1 MSEPFSRSL
10 RSTRADN
17 FKLTVVSL
25 VIIVVLSLLWS
36 VWFFFSKVSLYAVT
50 TTARLEVDQE
60 AHPVEAPISGR
71 VIATAMRLGS
81 EVRKG
86 ELLVELD
93 SELIRLELEE
103 ARAKQAGIAGQLG
116 SLEKEVQAQNR
127 ALEQARRAESSAVDE
142 TRAQYDEAEAGAKL
156 AEGEAERVE
165 RIHEQGLVSD
175 SERKR
180 AGAEADQR
188 RAAAVAKFRSLE
200 RLEADRR
207 FDQSEK
213 QALLAELERQAEVL
227 QSELATSEASSARL
241 EHQLQLHRIAAPVSG
256 RLGEV
261 VPLQEGSYV
270 NPGDRLAAVVPTGVV
285 RIVAEYDP
293 PDALGRIRPNQEA
306 RLRLDGY
313 PWVQYGSLPATVDRV
328 ANETRSGK
336 IRVELQVD
344 PIHSFPVPLQHGLP
358 GILEVNV
365 EKISPAALVLRAAG
379 TLLAKPGSGRRSQ
392 SDANRSK

>member
-50 TTARLEVDQE
+50 KTARLEVDQE

-81 EVRKG
+81 EVRQG
-86 ELLVELD
+86 QLLVELD

-180 AGAEADQR
+180 ASAEADQR
-188 RAAAVAKFRSLE
+188 RAAAVAKFRISRATGSRSALRPKRKASASRGARAPSRGLTVRACHVRGLQRSARAPTPTSSNCRSRVRPTRRGGSASRRVICE
-200 RLEADRR
+200 SRRSIGGRRPTGCRPDRR
-207 FDQSEK
+207 
-213 QALLAELERQAEVL
+213 
-227 QSELATSEASSARL
+227 
-241 EHQLQLHRIAAPVSG
+241 
-256 RLGEV
+256 
-261 VPLQEGSYV
+261 
-270 NPGDRLAAVVPTGVV
+270 GV
-285 RIVAEYDP
+285 
-293 PDALGRIRPNQEA
+293 
-306 RLRLDGY
+306 
-313 PWVQYGSLPATVDRV
+313 
-328 ANETRSGK
+328 
-336 IRVELQVD
+336 
-344 PIHSFPVPLQHGLP
+344 
-358 GILEVNV
+358 
-365 EKISPAALVLRAAG
+365 
-379 TLLAKPGSGRRSQ
+379 
-392 SDANRSK
+392 